1 MSERIAGG
9 SEGSQ
14 RDWLG
19 EGRRLARTRFVW
31 LAFAL
36 AIVCAL
42 ITARAL
48 RAGAFRD
55 DDFVNIGLRQ
65 DAGLGMTTFFATPEL
80 RDHLNPAAGGLSWL
94 IGALGPEWWMA
105 QWFAALLVGLIV
117 VLGALVVRELTE
129 SPIVALGAASM
140 LGTSSVV
147 VSTAGWWTTA
157 SSGLTMIAAALA
169 TILLAL
175 RWRRSRATKWLVLS
189 WLLQLLA
196 CAFSDRA
203 VIIPLLVW
211 VLLVLPPSS
220 DAPTVR
226 RLLDRTRSALPLLA
240 GLFAIAISQV
250 VLTVLL
256 AKANTSG
263 GLSYFANAPVGTWVE
278 VALNWWGRGVSATV
292 INDFSGPT
300 EGQDLV
306 GIKPQWGFSLAGGL
320 LLIGALLIGTVRNR
334 SSAMIWLAFILL
346 TTISGLQIAAGRLE
360 VLGVEGIAA
369 ISRYQDL
376 SLLFGVLLIP
386 TAWAASGRPL
396 PRRRWALGL
405 LAGLAAVF
413 AVVWLANLRSS
424 VQGTQARIIAVASYS
439 ANLRNSISEL
449 SRNRSSLTVLDGHLP
464 GFVVFQVP
472 TTAGYNR
479 IEKAARVISPNAK
492 LPEVNLPSGT
502 LWQADGTGALRP
514 VRIGPQRQL
523 SSTGRPCGRSA
534 AQSSW
539 LGPGSYA
546 AQFPMAAPILN
557 SMKTIM
563 VSVELENSSSRGV
576 IALTSSTEPL
586 PLYVYEIA
594 SYPSGFRAVIP
605 ALSSSVTIGFWGGG
619 GGCIKVKAA
628 EVLSP

>member
-1 MSERIAGG
+1 MSERVASGP
-9 SEGSQ
+9 EGSQ

-65 DAGLGMTTFFATPEL
+65 DAGLGMTTFFGTPEL

-129 SPIVALGAASM
+129 SPIVALGAAAM
-140 LGTSSVV
+140 LGTSAVV
-147 VSTAGWWTTA
+147 VLTAGWWTTA
-157 SSGLTMIAAALA
+157 SSGLTMVAAALA

-220 DAPTVR
+220 DAPTLR
-226 RLLDRTRSALPLLA
+226 RVLDRTRSALPLLA

-250 VLTVLL
+250 VLTALL

-263 GLSYFANAPVGTWVE
+263 GLSYLASAPLVTWLE
-278 VALNWWGRGVSATV
+278 VVLNWWGRGVSATV

-300 EGQDLV
+300 EGQEV
-306 GIKPQWGFSLAGGL
+306 IGIKPQWDFSLAGGL

-334 SSAMIWLAFILL
+334 SSAIIWLAFILL

-360 VLGVEGIAA
+360 VVGAEGIAA
-369 ISRYQDL
+369 IPRYQDL
-376 SLLFGVLLIP
+376 SLLFGLLLVP

-396 PRRRWALGL
+396 PRRGWGL
-405 LAGLAAVF
+405 SLLSGLTVVL
-413 AVVWLANLRSS
+413 AVVWLANLRST

-439 ANLRNSISEL
+439 TNLRNSIIEL
-449 SRNRSSLTVLDGHLP
+449 SRDPSSRTVLDGYLP

-479 IEKAARVISPNAK
+479 IEKAARIISPNAK
-492 LPEVNLPSGT
+492 LPPVNQPNGA
-502 LWQADGTGALRP
+502 LWQADGTGVLRP

-523 SSTGRPCGRSA
+523 SSTSPACGLNVATSNA
-534 AQSSW
+534 F
-539 LGPGSYA
+539 GPGSYG
-546 AQFPMAAPILN
+546 AQFAMATPIRN
-557 SMKTIM
+557 SLKPIM
-563 VSVELENSSSRGV
+563 VSVELRNPSPRGTV
-576 IALTSSTEPL
+576 ALVSAGEFLPSYVYDIVSYPRGFRAVVPALTSSVT
-586 PLYVYEIA
+586 
-594 SYPSGFRAVIP
+594 
-605 ALSSSVTIGFWGGG
+605 LSFWGGG

-628 EVLSP
+628 KVLSP